1 MRLNNRRLE
10 RNEEAVERKGMDE
23 KRENVAKTASGKE
36 EERVEERRKFGRFLV
51 GEVKMGI
58 AGRGRGNRG
67 IR

>member
-1 MRLNNRRLE
+1 
-10 RNEEAVERKGMDE
+10 MDE